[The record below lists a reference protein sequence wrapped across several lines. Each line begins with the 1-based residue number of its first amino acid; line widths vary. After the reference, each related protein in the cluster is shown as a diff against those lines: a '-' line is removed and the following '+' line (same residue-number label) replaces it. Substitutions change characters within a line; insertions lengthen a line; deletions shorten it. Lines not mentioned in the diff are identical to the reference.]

1 MRILRRR
8 QQLVVAA
15 GVSPGAQVIGVQ
27 IAIHFFQPRHLLG
40 AATVIARNAP
50 RQLAVFHFQL
60 RANQLNA
67 ELISPRLEHQRRGCG
82 TDGHLR
88 TGIYLSRHRQ
98 NPFGAHQLVPV
109 FFAKGFRLLAQPV
122 FIHARQER
130 FNQHFLQLI
139 ARQLATHAVER
150 GQRHAHQAAREVA
163 FTEGKTQER
172 NKAVVVR

>member
-27 IAIHFFQPRHLLG
+27 IAIHFFQPGHLLG
-40 AATVIARNAP
+40 AAAVMARDAP

-67 ELISPRLEHQRRGCG
+67 QFVSPRLEHQRRRRG

-88 TGIYLSRHRQ
+88 TGIHLGRHGQ
-98 NPFGAHQLVPV
+98 NPFGAHQLAPV
-109 FFAKGFRLLAQPV
+109 FFAKRFRLLAQPV

-130 FNQHFLQLI
+130 FDQHFL
-139 ARQLATHAVER
+139 
-150 GQRHAHQAAREVA
+150 
-163 FTEGKTQER
+163 
-172 NKAVVVR
+172 